1 MKGSEACLRA
11 EALRRAS
18 VRCEALGDRQESHLT
33 GRSHD
38 SPLPLTPTRLTSASS
53 VEPSS
58 SQACASRS
66 VNRLTYYTLTLALLV
81 PVLGGCPPAKV
92 QIQTFPSA
100 EKYRVKTVV
109 IIPFEALSTPQ
120 LADPG
125 TLEVPAPGGAK
136 RSDISVTVPPLS
148 DRGDRAT
155 ITVPAYA
162 AEKVANIVYRKL
174 KKWEG
179 IRVLSPDDG
188 AKAIKDLGAATKLLP
203 PEVVARLVA
212 ERLSA
217 DAVLLGKVLVYQE
230 RVGSKLGAD
239 PAAVGFEVKLVAADG
254 ETLWVGNY
262 YEKQRPMNEDLL
274 GFVQRWGFVTAEE
287 LAEYGAE
294 QVLQK
299 FPFGGPSPRHA

>member
-1 MKGSEACLRA
+1 M
-11 EALRRAS
+11 
-18 VRCEALGDRQESHLT
+18 RCEASGVRQVSHLP
-33 GRSHD
+33 GRSRC
-38 SPLPLTPTRLTSASS
+38 SP
-53 VEPSS
+53 
-58 SQACASRS
+58 SRI
-66 VNRLTYYTLTLALLV
+66 RPYTLALALLV
-81 PVLGGCPPAKV
+81 PVLGGCPPPKV

-109 IIPFEALSTPQ
+109 IMPFDTLSTPQ

-125 TLEVPAPGGAK
+125 TLDVPAPGGAK

-148 DRGDRAT
+148 ERLDRLT
-155 ITVPAYA
+155 ITVPPYA

-179 IRVLSPDDG
+179 IRVLSPDD
-188 AKAIKDLGAATKLLP
+188 AARAMKDLGPTAKLVV
-203 PEVVARLVA
+203 PEQMARLVA

-217 DAVLLGKVLVYQE
+217 DAVLLGKVLVYKE
-230 RVGSKLGAD
+230 REGSKLGAD

-274 GFVQRWGFVTAEE
+274 GFVHRWGFVTAEE

-294 QVLQK
+294 QVIQK
-299 FPFGGPSPRHA
+299 FPFGGPSPSHA